1 MAHPQS
7 GLEVPSTLSFKKKIT
22 SEMEK
27 MAQMVRSTCSY
38 GGLDFPVPML
48 GSPRPLVTLAA
59 GDRVPSSGL
68 LGLLPT

>member
-27 MAQMVRSTCSY
+27 MAQMVGSTCSY
-38 GGLDFPVPML
+38 GGLDFQVPML
-48 GSPRPLVTLAA
+48 GGPQPLVTLAT
-59 GDRVPSSGL
+59 GDQAPSSGL
-68 LGLLPT
+68 LGLFPT